1 MAKRTILDVLCEVC
15 AASCTA
21 LVTLSRRNRD
31 APCYYVMAVS
41 QHGSPLTG
49 ILVNVDG
56 GVHEGEFHCLV
67 QDIADPKTWA
77 TVEEK
82 PSERVQ

>member
-1 MAKRTILDVLCEVC
+1 MAKTILDVLREIC
-15 AASCTA
+15 AAGCTA
-21 LVTLSRRNRD
+21 RVTLSRRNPD

-56 GVHEGEFHCLV
+56 GVHEGEFHYLV
-67 QDIADPKTWA
+67 EDIADPKTWA
-77 TVEEK
+77 TVEEQ
-82 PSERVQ
+82 PPERVQ